1 MSTDCIGWPVKV
13 FQNLEFIFWMKN
25 AVFSETMHL
34 LVKANDSRS
43 ILKPDVSI
51 SGAAPA
57 GKKTMMM
64 RRPGDGFHSS
74 QVFSVP

>member
-1 MSTDCIGWPVKV
+1 
-13 FQNLEFIFWMKN
+13 MKN
-25 AVFSETMHL
+25 AVSFETMHL
-34 LVKANDSRS
+34 SVKANDKSS
-43 ILKPDVSI
+43 IPKPDVSI
-51 SGAAPA
+51 SSAASA

>member
-51 SGAAPA
+51 SSAAAA

>member
-1 MSTDCIGWPVKV
+1 MQS
-13 FQNLEFIFWMKN
+13 
-25 AVFSETMHL
+25 FSETMHL

-51 SGAAPA
+51 SGATPA

>member
-1 MSTDCIGWPVKV
+1 M
-13 FQNLEFIFWMKN
+13 N
-25 AVFSETMHL
+25 AVSFETMHL
-34 LVKANDSRS
+34 SEKANGNVS

-51 SGAAPA
+51 SSAASA